1 MGLPPYTIR
10 EIYNTLSAWHT
21 HAELWVGAR
30 LQGVLVAIKR
40 DLTFSLRTWS
50 ECLMTLIA
58 IPFVLRQI
66 IIIIIIITSTGDLQP
81 STAIL
86 NNHLASQFYS
96 NLSQMSS

>member
-1 MGLPPYTIR
+1 MHNFGL
-10 EIYNTLSAWHT
+10 E
-21 HAELWVGAR
+21 R
-30 LQGVLVAIKR
+30 LQGALVAIKR

-58 IPFVLRQI
+58 TPFVLRQII